1 MGGSILE
8 TVIVIFFG
16 FPAALLSLLL
26 CALGVRK
33 EKPGLAVVGAVLFVP
48 FSYYLSGAPGSYR
61 LPLFLPLLLAASAAT
76 LRAGRKGWAW
86 ILLAP
91 AFLAVL
97 WLAVVALFHQVR

>member
-1 MGGSILE
+1 MLE

-33 EKPGLAVVGAVLFVP
+33 EKPWLVGVGAVLFVP

-61 LPLFLPLLLAASAAT
+61 LPLLLPLFQAAAAGA
-76 LRAGRKGWAW
+76 LRAGRKVWAW
-86 ILLAP
+86 ILIAP

-97 WLAVVALFHQVR
+97 WLAVVALFYQVR

>member
-1 MGGSILE
+1 MGSSMLE
-8 TVIVIFFG
+8 AIVVVFFG

-33 EKPGLAVVGAVLFVP
+33 EKPWLVGVGAVLFVP

-61 LPLFLPLLLAASAAT
+61 LPLLLPLLQAAAAAA

-86 ILLAP
+86 ALIAP
-91 AFLAVL
+91 AVLSVL
-97 WLAVVALFHQVR
+97 WLAVAALFYQVR